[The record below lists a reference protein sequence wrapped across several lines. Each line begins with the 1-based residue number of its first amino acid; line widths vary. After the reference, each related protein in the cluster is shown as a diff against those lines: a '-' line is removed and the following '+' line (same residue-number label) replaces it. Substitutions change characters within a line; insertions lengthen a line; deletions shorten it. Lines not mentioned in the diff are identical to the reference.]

1 MNNIIE
7 QMLSKYEI
15 KNTNDEINALKEII
29 QEIVL
34 SGLSRG
40 NFFDEVAFYGGSF
53 TGIDVELQ
61 DKLLQAAYDYIKEKK
76 VHSIRISTRPDY
88 IDKTILKRLKKY
100 KVKRYKK

>member
-34 SGLSRG
+34 AGLSRG
-40 NFFDEVAFYGGSF
+40 GFFKEAAFYGGTALRIFYGLDRFSEDLDF
-53 TGIDVELQ
+53 ALLKP
-61 DKLLQAAYDYIKEKK
+61 DKNFDLSNYFEYIK
-76 VHSIRISTRPDY
+76 IFP
-88 IDKTILKRLKKY
+88 
-100 KVKRYKK
+100 